1 MQSLM
6 KIQSLMILSI
16 INDAINNCFLLQ
28 YTTSATPARCYVLVL
43 TRIRSP
49 STYVTYVGENILLL
63 LSDNSCRYD

>member
-28 YTTSATPARCYVLVL
+28 YTPARCYVLVL
-43 TRIRSP
+43 VIIEKFLRIAMFKNISND
-49 STYVTYVGENILLL
+49 SILLYCSL
-63 LSDNSCRYD
+63 